1 MASVTRSFGPRLAT
15 TVALLAVLTASIVV
29 CPCAEP
35 PRSADGHDCCAT
47 VPGLRAAADVC
58 CSEPGDASL
67 VASVPVVHS
76 PDAPATVAAVTR
88 PFVAVSSPSFLPAP
102 CGAAASPPSVLRI

>member
-1 MASVTRSFGPRLAT
+1 MASVTRRFRPLTA
-15 TVALLAVLTASIVV
+15 TVALLAVLTASILL

-35 PRSADGHDCCAT
+35 PRSADRHDCCAT

-67 VASVPVVHS
+67 VASVPVVPS
-76 PDAPATVAAVTR
+76 PDAPATVAALTP
-88 PFVAVSSPSFLPAP
+88 PFVPERSMPFAP
-102 CGAAASPPSVLRI
+102 PPRGGAASPPPVLRI